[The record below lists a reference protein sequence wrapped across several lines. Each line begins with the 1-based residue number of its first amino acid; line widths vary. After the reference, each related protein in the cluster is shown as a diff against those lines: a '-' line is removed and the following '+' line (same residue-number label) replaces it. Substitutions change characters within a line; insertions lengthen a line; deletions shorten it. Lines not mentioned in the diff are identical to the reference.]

1 MPTRTQTDVPLKRKE
16 SPEDLVAG
24 DMRAIESPGLASIH
38 SLFHAEHNRIA
49 RQILALNPGTEWLMG
64 WLSMIKSNLYE

>member
-49 RQILALNPGTEWLMG
+49 KQILALNPGTEWMMG
-64 WLSMIKSNLYE
+64 WLSIYQEQFV